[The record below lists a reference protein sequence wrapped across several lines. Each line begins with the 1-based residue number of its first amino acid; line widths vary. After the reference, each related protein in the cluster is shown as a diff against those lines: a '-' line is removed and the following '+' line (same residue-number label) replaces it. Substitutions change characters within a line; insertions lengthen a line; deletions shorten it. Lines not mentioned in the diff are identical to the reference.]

1 MAKASTPEVS
11 TRLTVTIAGTVQGVG
26 FRPFVFGLAES
37 LGLAGSVANT
47 GAHVICVVE
56 GPQQA
61 CDEFVQRV
69 QSDAP
74 ALAEPHLVVVEA
86 STPQGDTGFII
97 STSVPVDHERSSAVP
112 PDIAACAEC
121 TAEALDPANRRFG
134 FCLLYTSPSPRDLS
148 TSRMPSSA

>member
-121 TAEALDPANRRFG
+121 T
-134 FCLLYTSPSPRDLS
+134 CLLYTSPSPRDLS